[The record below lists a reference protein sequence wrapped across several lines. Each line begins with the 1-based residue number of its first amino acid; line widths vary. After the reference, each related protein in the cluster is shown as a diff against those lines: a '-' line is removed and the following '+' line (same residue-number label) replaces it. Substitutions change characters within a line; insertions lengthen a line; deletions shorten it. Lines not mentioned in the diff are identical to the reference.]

1 MLSLAFLA
9 ALFGSKPMNE
19 MLDKAEMAIRAHR
32 HSTTEVQARECIRA
46 IREPTEAMLAV
57 VKYDSHGWGANNWR
71 AMIDCILEGR

>member
-1 MLSLAFLA
+1 
-9 ALFGSKPMNE
+9 MNE

-32 HSTTEVQARECIRA
+32 HSTTEVQAREAIRA
-46 IREPTEAMLAV
+46 IREPTETMLAV